1 MKKNS
6 LIKGSIIVACM
17 GFLHSCY
24 FGPISDPYY
33 VPESRQQENV
43 YYVPSSPNTQLLS
56 EKNDIGFDLV
66 ASGGSKFSG
75 VETQAS
81 FLPAKHVGLIAGYS
95 SGKNDDGSN
104 TYMKFHKFE
113 GGVGYVTNL
122 SKGWHFETYGGVG
135 TGKIDNFHATGNSKV
150 NLTNFFIQPAFAVS
164 NKRKTVQFG
173 IVSKFS
179 GVNFKVDTTFDN
191 ARELYSTSQVISLHD
206 QPFHIMWEPGLVF
219 QFGWKSFLFHTSYSL
234 SADLTNSQLHRATD
248 NFSIGGALRFN
259 ASKKVNQ

>member
-6 LIKGSIIVACM
+6 LIPGSIIVACIVS
-17 GFLHSCY
+17 LDSCY
-24 FGPISDPYY
+24 TGPIYDPYY
-33 VPESRQQENV
+33 VSESRQQENV

-56 EKNDIGFDLV
+56 EKNDIGFNV
-66 ASGGSKFSG
+66 VTSGGSKFSG

-81 FLPAKHVGLIAGYS
+81 YLPAKHVGLIAAYS
-95 SGKNDDGSN
+95 SGKNEDGDG

-113 GGVGYVTNL
+113 GGVGYITNL
-122 SKGWHFETYGGVG
+122 SKGWHFETYGGMG

-164 NKRKTVQFG
+164 NKKKTVQFG

-179 GVNFKVDTTFDN
+179 GVNFKVDTAFDN
-191 ARELYSTSQVISLHD
+191 AREQYSASQVIGLHD
-206 QPFHIMWEPGLVF
+206 QPLHIMWEPGVVF
-219 QFGWKSFLFHTSYSL
+219 RVGWKNFMFHTSYSL
-234 SADLTNSQLHRATD
+234 SADLTNSLLHRATD

-259 ASKKVNQ
+259 ASKKIKQ